1 MIKKV
6 LKGKR
11 YRLLR
16 NRWEVSV
23 IEVIKNTYV
32 VSANDE
38 VEALNKME
46 MMQKPT
52 YKEELDSGVDVVRK
66 ITYS

>member
-23 IEVIKNTYV
+23 IEVVKNTYV

-38 VEALNKME
+38 VEALDKME
-46 MMQKPT
+46 MMSKPT
-52 YKEELDSGVDVVRK
+52 YREELDSVVDVVRK

>member
-1 MIKKV
+1 M
-6 LKGKR
+6 
-11 YRLLR
+11 LR

-52 YKEELDSGVDVVRK
+52 YKEELDSVVDVVRK

>member
-38 VEALNKME
+38 VEALDKME
-46 MMQKPT
+46 MMNKPT
-52 YKEELDSGVDVVRK
+52 YREQLDSVVDVVRK

>member
-16 NRWEVSV
+16 NRGEVSV

-38 VEALNKME
+38 VEALDKME
-46 MMQKPT
+46 MMKKPT
-52 YKEELDSGVDVVRK
+52 YREQLDSVVDVVRK

>member
-32 VSANDE
+32 GSANDE

-52 YKEELDSGVDVVRK
+52 YKEELDSVVDVVRK

>member
-23 IEVIKNTYV
+23 IEVVKNTYV

-38 VEALNKME
+38 VEALDKME

-52 YKEELDSGVDVVRK
+52 YREELDSVVDVVRK

>member
-52 YKEELDSGVDVVRK
+52 YKEEIDSVVDVVRK

>member
-52 YKEELDSGVDVVRK
+52 YKEELDSVVDVFRK